1 MSKKNNTAQY
11 TLTFDKGDLG
21 VYAKVLN
28 EDGTM
33 NSVFLTKSCSVIS
46 NYENIETGEE
56 EVEICFIPV
65 GKTTDYK
72 VLRLNAKYFSSERN
86 IDFLSQYGFYMNAN
100 EKKALI
106 EFFNE
111 ERNLAQRVFQHKQ
124 LGFYTEQDGTP
135 YFKHYKTIG
144 YSKDSWYIGSF
155 NIEPTGSYET
165 WRDMIQHEVLP
176 NPALQL
182 GLILGFLAPLV
193 GFVGKELSLES
204 QFYHIYGD
212 SSSGKSTVCQLI
224 ASTFGSSNMQSNG
237 LFRSWFSTESAVYC
251 LLGANCGI
259 PVVFDEASLTGKKDF
274 TNLVYGLSQGKDK
287 LRVNANL
294 ELRETSS
301 FLTTIISNGEYSL
314 LEKTDNVTGPKAR
327 LIEFADIQWTI
338 DAGQSNRIKKC
349 TMDNYGHAGIK
360 FVEYLLSL
368 GKPLV
373 MELIHEEIQRLSLVL
388 PKSQISER
396 LIQKFALF
404 TTTMKLTSEALE
416 LNFMEDGV
424 EKLFLEQIIV
434 NNNESDLAVKAFY
447 AINQFIIG
455 HLDKFD
461 LKFKAISGSGWEY
474 EKAQGSCYGQLIYS
488 DTTKQCLKEVI
499 ISTHLINQ
507 HLEQTCRFHSG
518 TYVMRHFK
526 DRGWL
531 SCEQDKTYRKRKI
544 QGNQIPVYVINVSK
558 VYEFLGI
565 EEDCNL
571 KIQRPQHRENIE
583 LGNTGTHV
591 PLEEIGA

>member
-21 VYAKVLN
+21 IHAKVLN

-33 NSVFLTKSCSVIS
+33 TSVFLTKSCSVIS

-65 GKTTDYK
+65 GKTTEYK
-72 VLRLNAKYFSSERN
+72 VLRLNAKCFSSERS
-86 IDFLSQYGFYMNAN
+86 IDVLSQYGFYMNAS

-111 ERNLAQRVFQHKQ
+111 ERDSAQRVFQHKQ
-124 LGFYTEQDGTP
+124 LGFYTDEDGTP

-144 YSKDSWYIGSF
+144 YSKHSCYIGSF
-155 NIEPTGSYET
+155 NIEPMGSYET
-165 WRDMIQHEVLP
+165 WLEMIQHEVLP

-182 GLILGFLAPLV
+182 GLVLGFLAPLV
-193 GFVGKELSLES
+193 GFIGKDLSLES

-251 LLGANCGI
+251 LLGSNCGI
-259 PVVFDEASLTGKKDF
+259 PVIFDEASLTGKKDF

-287 LRVNANL
+287 MRVNANM
-294 ELRETSS
+294 ELRETES
-301 FLTTIISNGEYSL
+301 FLTTIISNGEYSI

-327 LIEFADIQWTI
+327 LIEFADIQWTT
-338 DAGQSNRIKKC
+338 DASQSNRIKKC
-349 TMDNYGHAGIK
+349 TMENYGHAGIK

-368 GKPLV
+368 GKSLV
-373 MELIHEEIQRLSLVL
+373 MDLVSDKIQRLSSEL

-404 TTTMKLTSEALE
+404 TTAMKITSEALE
-416 LNFMEDGV
+416 LNFMEEEV
-424 EKLFLEQIIV
+424 KKLFLQQITV
-434 NNNESDLAVKAFY
+434 NNDEADLAVKAFY
-447 AINQFIIG
+447 VINQFIIT

-461 LKFKAISGSGWEY
+461 LKFKAINGSGWQY
-474 EKAQGSCYGQLIYS
+474 EKAQGSCYGQLVYS
-488 DTTKQCLKEVI
+488 DTTKQSLKELVV
-499 ISTHLINQ
+499 STHVINQ
-507 HLEQTCRFHSG
+507 TLEKSYHFHSG
-518 TYVMRHFK
+518 SGVMKQFK
-526 DRGWL
+526 NRGWL

-544 QGNQIPVYVINVSK
+544 HGNQIPVYVINIPK
-558 VYEFLGI
+558 VYEFLEI
-565 EEDCNL
+565 EDDSTL
-571 KIQRPQHRENIE
+571 KVQRPKRREYVT
-583 LGNTGTHV
+583 LGDSETYV